1 MQENSMNMSVQICL
15 QVEGQEKNIVVNHFP
30 FRMGRDSSSVDLALP
45 DAQTS
50 RVHAQLILQN
60 GGVWLEN
67 LSTTNGTFVNGER
80 IHESVQ
86 LSNGDEAKIGKF
98 VLHFTISQEEVASDE
113 SRKQPFTQQ
122 DDNSQEESPFMQ
134 ETSSGSEEQNLCRKC
149 GALLKPGV
157 LFCGKCG
164 TPVEQTESMPT
175 FSTSS
180 PQDDSSQ
187 EESPFVQQPSFG
199 SGPQELCGK
208 CGASLKPGA
217 LFCGKCGTPVERTDS
232 VPTFSTFSRQ
242 EEERQDKSPFV
253 QQPSFGSE
261 PQELCGKCGA
271 PLKLGALFCG
281 KCGTPVERT
290 DSMPTFSTF
299 SRQEEERQNE
309 SPFVQQTSSGSGE
322 QVRCG
327 KCGAP
332 LKPGALFCGKC
343 GTPAARL
350 DEGTATVSPYTVA
363 KKTSSFTFSQKRK
376 RKKFILLGGVA
387 IVIIVFVIVL
397 TSLFSGRSW
406 ETVIDQ
412 LFDSVYTADA
422 EKYISVY
429 STEIQEAAFEEAK
442 NSNFQTAETIETWD
456 DMKDSFEELVD
467 LVNDEFGKGWS
478 YSYEIT
484 DETDID
490 EDMLQEVNEV
500 LKEQADD
507 LQLNVDELKEVD
519 VDFTITSA
527 DGEREEEYTIN
538 IYLAKI
544 KNSWYLLSFF
554 LL

>member
-180 PQDDSSQ
+180 PQDDNSQ
-187 EESPFVQQPSFG
+187 E
-199 SGPQELCGK
+199 
-208 CGASLKPGA
+208 
-217 LFCGKCGTPVERTDS
+217 
-232 VPTFSTFSRQ
+232 
-242 EEERQDKSPFV
+242 
-253 QQPSFGSE
+253 
-261 PQELCGKCGA
+261 
-271 PLKLGALFCG
+271 
-281 KCGTPVERT
+281 
-290 DSMPTFSTF
+290 
-299 SRQEEERQNE
+299 E

>member
-208 CGASLKPGA
+208 CGASLKP
-217 LFCGKCGTPVERTDS
+217 
-232 VPTFSTFSRQ
+232 
-242 EEERQDKSPFV
+242 
-253 QQPSFGSE
+253 
-261 PQELCGKCGA
+261 
-271 PLKLGALFCG
+271 GALFCG